1 MGSTSTT
8 RKKNDKVIINLPK
21 SEKGSGFGGGGRS
34 GQTQHE
40 NMNIVCPPTF
50 KVKLDPQKPL
60 LEGAHLYI
68 EKEDIICSGQKVGLL
83 RKVHSATISRCLAEG
98 FRYAGE
104 VVNERNN
111 QYGVFT
117 RK

>member
-1 MGSTSTT
+1 MGSSTT
-8 RKKNDKVIINLPK
+8 RKINDNSIINRPK
-21 SEKGSGFGGGGRS
+21 SEKGSGSGGGGSS

-50 KVKLDPQKPL
+50 RVKLNSPKPL
-60 LEGAHLYI
+60 PENARLYI
-68 EKEDIICSGQKVGLL
+68 EKEDITYSGQKVGSLT
-83 RKVHSATISRCLAEG
+83 KAHSATISRCLTEG
-98 FRYAGE
+98 FRYSGE
-104 VVNERNN
+104 VINEGNN